1 VVGVTY
7 DVVSGGGVVAEAV
20 DAAYVVDADI
30 AVTVSVVP
38 AVDGV

>member
-1 VVGVTY
+1 VVGDTY
-7 DVVSGGGVVAEAV
+7 DVVSGDDVVSEVV

-30 AVTVSVVP
+30 VGTVSVVP